1 METWSI
7 STISSA
13 DDDDDDDDDNDDDL
27 LPKWSVRTL
36 WFAGVNLRIMWS
48 LHFSIFKMTWPV
60 DHGDDNDDDD
70 DYDNN
75 GGNGD
80 DGHGWV
86 DPQT

>member
-1 METWSI
+1 MC
-7 STISSA
+7 
-13 DDDDDDDDDNDDDL
+13 
-27 LPKWSVRTL
+27 
-36 WFAGVNLRIMWS
+36 S

-80 DGHGWV
+80 NGHGWV